1 MRTFLQKK
9 RKAITW
15 KDLKKQGRD
24 IFPPQTILSIL
35 AGTAILAFGMVN
47 IHKRVHIT
55 EGGVLGMI
63 LLLNYWFAIPTSL
76 LSPVLDALCYLFG
89 FRYLGKEFLVRSIAA
104 TFCLAGFLKVWE
116 SLPFLLPDL
125 TDRPLTAAVA
135 GACFV
140 GIGVG
145 LVVRQEASSGG
156 DDALALVISKLTRCK
171 ISRAYLA
178 TDLTVLVLS
187 LTYIPVSRIAY
198 SLITVTISSL
208 LIDFV
213 QTFSLADWKKRLLSF
228 REPKTALPETEDSP
242 NS

>member
-1 MRTFLQKK
+1 MNWNDFK
-9 RKAITW
+9 R
-15 KDLKKQGRD
+15 QGKE
-24 IFPPQTILSIL
+24 IFPPKTILSIL

-76 LSPVLDALCYLFG
+76 LSPILDALCYLVG
-89 FRYLGKEFLVRSIAA
+89 FRYLGKEFLIRSIAA
-104 TFCLAGFLKVWE
+104 TFCLAGFLTDK
-116 SLPFLLPDL
+116 PLL
-125 TDRPLTAAVA
+125 AAIA

-156 DDALALVISKLTRCK
+156 DDALALVISKLTHCK

-178 TDLTVLVLS
+178 TDLTVLILS
-187 LTYIPVSRIAY
+187 LTYIPVGRIAY

-213 QTFSLADWKKRLLSF
+213 QTFRLADWKKRLAAL
-228 REPKTALPETEDSP
+228 RGAKTAIGEAEDSA

>member
-1 MRTFLQKK
+1 MTYYPNLANAPDFQAWESNLEEYL
-9 RKAITW
+9 TV
-15 KDLKKQGRD
+15 DLPNQLYALRVDSAKY
-24 IFPPQTILSIL
+24 
-35 AGTAILAFGMVN
+35 AGPI
-47 IHKRVHIT
+47 
-55 EGGVLGMI
+55 
-63 LLLNYWFAIPTSL
+63 
-76 LSPVLDALCYLFG
+76 LDALCYLVG
-89 FRYLGKEFLVRSIAA
+89 FRYLGKEFLIRSIAA

-125 TDRPLTAAVA
+125 TDKPLLAAIA
-135 GACFV
+135 GACCV

-156 DDALALVISKLTRCK
+156 DDALALVISKLTHCK

-187 LTYIPVSRIAY
+187 LTYIPVGRIAY

-213 QTFSLADWKKRLLSF
+213 QTFSLADWKKRLAAL
-228 REPKTALPETEDSP
+228 RGAKTAIGEAEDSA

>member
-1 MRTFLQKK
+1 MNWNDF
-9 RKAITW
+9 
-15 KDLKKQGRD
+15 KKQGKK

-63 LLLNYWFAIPTSL
+63 LLLNYWFAIPASL
-76 LSPVLDALCYLFG
+76 LSPVLDALCYLIG

-104 TFCLAGFLKVWE
+104 TFCLAGFLKVLE
-116 SLPFLLPDL
+116 GLPFLLPDL
-125 TDRPLTAAVA
+125 TDKPLLAAVA

-156 DDALALVISKLTRCK
+156 DDALALVISKLTHCK

-187 LTYIPVSRIAY
+187 LTYIPVGRIAY

-213 QTFSLADWKKRLLSF
+213 QTFSVAYWKKRLASF
-228 REPKTALPETEDSP
+228 RGMKTAAAEADDSANP
-242 NS
+242 

>member
-1 MRTFLQKK
+1 M
-9 RKAITW
+9 
-15 KDLKKQGRD
+15 
-24 IFPPQTILSIL
+24 LSRRL
-35 AGTAILAFGMVN
+35 
-47 IHKRVHIT
+47 
-55 EGGVLGMI
+55 
-63 LLLNYWFAIPTSL
+63 
-76 LSPVLDALCYLFG
+76 PVSGERISYPFHRRHL
-89 FRYLGKEFLVRSIAA
+89 
-104 TFCLAGFLKVWE
+104 CLAVFLKVWE

-125 TDRPLTAAVA
+125 TDKPLLAAIA

-156 DDALALVISKLTRCK
+156 DDALALVISKLTHCK

-178 TDLTVLVLS
+178 TDLTVLILS
-187 LTYIPVSRIAY
+187 LTYIPVGRIAY

-213 QTFSLADWKKRLLSF
+213 QTFSLADWKKRLAAL
-228 REPKTALPETEDSP
+228 RGAKTAIGEAEDSA